1 MTSKEKEKKRIGRFK
16 CLYKSGRFSKTRKKA
31 INEASMGFLTKANGW
46 GEEWM
51 TGRGKKDTEERNTP
65 VQRGKMESVCDLS
78 K

>member
-1 MTSKEKEKKRIGRFK
+1 MTSKEKEKKSWEVQ

-31 INEASMGFLTKANGW
+31 INEASMGIFNEGKRL

-65 VQRGKMESVCDLS
+65 IQRRGKRGVCDLS